1 MSVRVGIYQLFARAI
16 PGGFYLFTIFYLCVL
31 FGLVTID
38 FQSLNNLSVIWA
50 VVFAVLAYILGEILD
65 QFALWWHRLFKP
77 RNLSNVVLDEFKQA
91 HAEWEIN
98 VQDRDWPILLAYLR
112 QESLEVV
119 NQLETHNATCIML
132 RNVGLNL
139 MVLSIIQMVQ
149 FTQTSYIWNLV
160 LCIVFGVLSIISG
173 RQATKFKRWFYRGI
187 FEALIA
193 CNLEISEIVKR
204 KSDVVP
210 EKVEGAD
217 NQSSDKQPVKQ
228 AK

>member
-50 VVFAVLAYILGEILD
+50 IVFAILAYIVGEIFD

-77 RNLSNVVLDEFKQA
+77 RNLSNVVLDEFKKA
-91 HAEWEIN
+91 HADWEIN
-98 VQDRDWPILLAYLR
+98 VQDRDWHILLAYLR
-112 QESLEVV
+112 RESPEVV
-119 NQLETHNATCIML
+119 NQIETHNATCIML

-139 MVLSIIQMVQ
+139 MVLSVIQIVQ
-149 FTQTSYIWNLV
+149 FIQNNYIWNLV
-160 LCIVFGVLSIISG
+160 LCIVLVVASIISG
-173 RQATKFKRWFYRGI
+173 RQATKYRRWFYRGV

-193 CNLEISEIVKR
+193 HSLQIPEIVKR
-204 KSDVVP
+204 QSEAAAK
-210 EKVEGAD
+210 KVEGTN
-217 NQSSDKQPVKQ
+217 NQASDKQPVKQ